1 MLKLFSSEQ
10 SHLDPIAE
18 ADLGHVLVMQLD
30 DTSAIVML
38 SPALR
43 ALRQALPHAELTL
56 LTSERGTQMAPLL
69 PWVDHVM
76 VDPMIGEDGAGS
88 RLINPRD
95 EIAFIERL
103 RHHNFSTAL
112 IFTSVSQSPLR
123 AAFACYLAGI
133 PYRVGFAKGV
143 SGSVLSHALLP
154 PADDIHQVD
163 RNLSLLRAIGISEAD
178 QRMELDIPE
187 NVGNRANELLGIAGL
202 KLNVPYIILAPG
214 SIGALGQYAPD
225 HFAAVARILAAQ
237 TEQQLVIVGTSAEA
251 KTIEPVLRVVDEN
264 LYGNVY
270 SLVEKTTLPELAA
283 IIRQA
288 SLTIANNSISM
299 QFADVFGCPMVILH
313 SETALVNQWMPRN
326 AAARLLSRPAVCSC
340 CNQVDCPQGINCLD
354 VRPEEVAIAALEL
367 LTKQTYS
374 QSDYKGIFEY
384 KMESERGDQAS
395 AR

>member
-10 SHLDPIAE
+10 SHLDPIPE
-18 ADLGHVLVMQLD
+18 ADLEHVLVMQLD
-30 DTSAIVML
+30 DTGAIVML

-43 ALRQALPHAELTL
+43 ALRQALPQAELTL
-56 LTSERGTQMAPLL
+56 LTSEKGSQMAPLL

-88 RLINPRD
+88 RLINPRE

-103 RHHNFSTAL
+103 RCHNFSTAL
-112 IFTSVSQSPLR
+112 IFTSISQSPLR

-154 PADDIHQVD
+154 PADDLHQVD

-187 NVGNRANELLGIAGL
+187 NVENRANELLGIAGL

-214 SIGALGQYAPD
+214 SALGQYASD
-225 HFAAVARILAAQ
+225 HFATVARILAAQ
-237 TEQQLVIVGTSAEA
+237 TEQQLVIVGSSAEA

-326 AAARLLSRPAVCSC
+326 AAARLLSRPAVCSR

-384 KMESERGDQAS
+384 KMESERDDQSS